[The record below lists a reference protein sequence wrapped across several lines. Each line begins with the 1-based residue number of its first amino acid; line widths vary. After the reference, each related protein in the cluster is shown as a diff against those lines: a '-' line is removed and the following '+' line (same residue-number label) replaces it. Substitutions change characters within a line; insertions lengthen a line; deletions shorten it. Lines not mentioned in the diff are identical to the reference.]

1 MRCDAESQ
9 TLAKLAAFKSK
20 FRAVLEVAEEE
31 GGQAP
36 LAGAPSTTAVAA
48 GAQAAQAKPSG
59 ARGSGSGDAEAA
71 YAGQV
76 LPRMSMDVGGDG
88 GGGSDSDDGAEAGVG
103 SWMRGSL
110 RFVKHIDVRTRPAS
124 GTRPPA
130 ALLTCGVAC
139 TTDCQDALRQGG
151 DEAGGSKRSHESQR
165 AGVSLHAVGSLS
177 HTT

>member
-130 ALLTCGVAC
+130 AFSHAALL
-139 TTDCQDALRQGG
+139 ALRT
-151 DEAGGSKRSHESQR
+151 ARTRSGKAAMKQAAASE
-165 AGVSLHAVGSLS
+165 VTSLRELG
-177 HTT
+177 